1 MAHSLI
7 LDSLEQ
13 FFGTIGDMLKH
24 VLSPLIIAMLM
35 ALAGCA
41 GFGGDSVQD
50 ESGQAFDP
58 SKLTAQDEL
67 PKFSAQTARNGMPHG
82 WNFYRIAPYKKNT
95 VYRLE
100 NYQGRTVLSANSKTS
115 ASGLAVKLRPRQANN
130 LWLQWEWKA
139 LSAIPEAD
147 NAERY
152 HDDAPLRILVAFDG
166 NKSKLPLKEK
176 MNFEMANLISGQ
188 EMPYATLMYIW
199 SGKSAVDTIINNAHT
214 SRVKMI
220 VVDSG
225 WDNLGTWHKHQRDL
239 AADYKRAYGET
250 PGEVIGIALLT
261 DTDNTKSETRAIYG
275 DIELIRKSPQ

>member
-1 MAHSLI
+1 MGQL
-7 LDSLEQ
+7 
-13 FFGTIGDMLKH
+13 GNMLKH
-24 VLSPLIIAMLM
+24 VLRPLILAMLI

-41 GFGGDSVQD
+41 GFGGGSVQD

-58 SKLTAQDEL
+58 SQLPAQEEL
-67 PKFSAQTARNGMPHG
+67 PKFSAQTARNGMPNG

-115 ASGLAVKLRPRQANN
+115 ASGLAVKLRPRPANN

-199 SGKSAVDTIINNAHT
+199 SGKSPVDTIISNAHT
-214 SRVKMI
+214 SRIKMI

-225 WDNLGTWHKHQRDL
+225 WDNLGAWHKHQRDL
-239 AADYKRAYGET
+239 AADYKLAYGEA

-275 DIELIRKSPQ
+275 DIELVRKNPK